1 MNKLPRLP
9 FLLFYPA
16 FQLIK
21 RDELNVNCES
31 EVYDAVLA
39 WVKYEERNRRPK
51 LEQLLAGVRCVFLTP
66 NFLRKQIQQCEILK
80 SNQGCRDY
88 LSRIFKVGGS
98 RIYKEGGPYFLLRL

>member
-1 MNKLPRLP
+1 MFSSFLILHSLLSTCGRLRW
-9 FLLFYPA
+9 
-16 FQLIK
+16 QLIK

-88 LSRIFKVGGS
+88 LSRIFKVKLCN
-98 RIYKEGGPYFLLRL
+98 Y